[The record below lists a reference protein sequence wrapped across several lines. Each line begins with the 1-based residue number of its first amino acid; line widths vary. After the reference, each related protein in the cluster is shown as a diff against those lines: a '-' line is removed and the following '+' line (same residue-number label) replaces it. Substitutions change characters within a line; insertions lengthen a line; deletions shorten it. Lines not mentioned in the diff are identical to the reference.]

1 MKIKLIFLAFS
12 LLLLQV
18 ERSTAQSLYRTST
31 GELSFF
37 SKTPVLDIEAVNQKT
52 GAILNASTKDLAIQ
66 AKITDFQFP
75 NKLMQEHF
83 NENYMESER
92 FPTTKFVGK
101 IKEQLDLTK
110 PGTYPVTAAGN
121 LTIHGVTK
129 PVEVKGT
136 LVATANEV
144 KVNFSFQV
152 RTADYQIEIPTLVF
166 NKIAEVIAVSGKL
179 NLVKQ

>member
-1 MKIKLIFLAFS
+1 MKIKLIFLSLS
-12 LLLLQV
+12 LLL
-18 ERSTAQSLYRTST
+18 STGLVSAQSLYRTAV

-37 SKTPVLDIEAVNQKT
+37 SKTPVLDIEAVNKKT
-52 GAILNASTKDLAIQ
+52 GAILNPSSKDLAIQ

-92 FPTTKFVGK
+92 FPSAKFAGK
-101 IKEQLDLTK
+101 IKEDIDLTK
-110 PGTYPVTAAGN
+110 PGTYPVTAEGN

-129 PVEVKGT
+129 PVQVKGT
-136 LVATANEV
+136 ILATATALQ
-144 KVNFSFQV
+144 VNFSFQI
-152 RTADYQIEIPTLVF
+152 RTADYQIEVPTLVF
-166 NKIAEVIAVSGKL
+166 DKIAETIAVSGKL

>member
-1 MKIKLIFLAFS
+1 MKTKLILLSLA
-12 LLLLQV
+12 LLLITGLV
-18 ERSTAQSLYRTST
+18 SAQSLYRTSV

-37 SKTPVLDIEAVNQKT
+37 SETPVLDIEAVNQKT
-52 GAILNASTKDLAIQ
+52 GAILNSGTKELAIQ

-92 FPTTKFVGK
+92 FPTAKFAGK
-101 IKEQLDLTK
+101 IKEQVDLTK
-110 PGTYPVTAAGN
+110 VGTYSVTAEGN

-129 PVEVKGT
+129 PVQVIGT
-136 LVATANEV
+136 IVATATALQ
-144 KVNFSFQV
+144 VNFSFQV
-152 RTADYQIEIPTLVF
+152 RTADYQIEVPTLVF
-166 NKIAEVIAVSGKL
+166 DKIAETITVSGKF

>member
-1 MKIKLIFLAFS
+1 MKTKLIFLS
-12 LLLLQV
+12 LALMLITGLV
-18 ERSTAQSLYRTST
+18 SAQSLYRTSV

-37 SKTPVLDIEAVNQKT
+37 SETPVLDIEAVNQKT
-52 GAILNASTKDLAIQ
+52 GAILNVGTKELAIQ

-92 FPTTKFVGK
+92 FPTAKFAGK
-101 IKEQLDLTK
+101 IKEQVDLTK
-110 PGTYPVTAAGN
+110 AGTYSVTAEGN

-129 PVEVKGT
+129 PVQVKGT
-136 LVATANEV
+136 IVATATALQ
-144 KVNFSFQV
+144 VNFSFQV
-152 RTADYQIEIPTLVF
+152 RTADYQIEVPTLVF
-166 NKIAEVIAVSGKL
+166 DKIAETITVSGKL